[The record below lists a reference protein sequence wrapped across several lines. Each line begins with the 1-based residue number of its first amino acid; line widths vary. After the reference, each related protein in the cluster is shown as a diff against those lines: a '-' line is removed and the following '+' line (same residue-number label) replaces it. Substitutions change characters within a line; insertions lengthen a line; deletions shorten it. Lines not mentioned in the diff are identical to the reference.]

1 MNPWNA
7 FSTLI
12 QKQPTW
18 PRYLASNFFYINWLL
33 NSYLYNYQFTKESLR
48 QRFQVNDSNW
58 NRVISDVDRP
68 RVSTQLLGTVPFG
81 NAKRSNWVFF
91 RIRTQLEPSRGKWW
105 NDASKWVRIGS
116 KRSSKKIDWLASSA
130 LYCLLEHLLGRFL
143 LRSCWGSFPNGAGL
157 VEAQGLSV
165 LNC

>member
-1 MNPWNA
+1 MNRWNA

-18 PRYLASNFFYINWLL
+18 PRYLASNFFNINWLL

-48 QRFQVNDSNW
+48 QCFQVNDSNW
-58 NRVISDVDRP
+58 NRVISDMDRP

-116 KRSSKKIDWLASSA
+116 KRSSKKIDWIASSA
-130 LYCLLEHLLGRFL
+130 LLLFAWTPARQISLAQFL
-143 LRSCWGSFPNGAGL
+143 RIISKWSRSRGNSRPICT
-157 VEAQGLSV
+157 
-165 LNC
+165 